1 MASSRK
7 TICLNM
13 IVKNEAGIITSTL
26 NNILDHINIDY
37 WVISDTGSTDN
48 TKEVICNFFK
58 KKNIKGE
65 LIEHKWQDF
74 AWNRTKALECA
85 FNKTDY
91 LLIFDADDS
100 FDGTLVLPDLTKD
113 SYNLKI
119 GDGVSYYRPL
129 LITNRKRW
137 CFKGVLHEFLTEID
151 SMNGADAIDGD
162 YHIVSGRFG
171 NRSKNPTKYLDDAI
185 ILKNAYNIEE
195 DKGLACR
202 YAFYCAQ
209 SYKDAGELYRNDAI
223 EWYKKVL
230 ELNNWAQ
237 EKYYS
242 CIMLGNFYNEMKD
255 YDNAYRYW
263 IKSSNYDNERI
274 EGIVSAMEYLRST
287 GENLMVALLY
297 NKFKNYNKNISKD
310 KLFLDRSKY
319 NDMMEYNNSICSY
332 YLDSE
337 KHNGYECCKKIIMNN
352 TSEKYIIDSTLSNLM
367 FYKEFMEKDE
377 DKTLYNR
384 LIKKDEIIPAKLVF
398 TKDECR
404 KSKNIL
410 FYTGFSYNDW
420 NYSYIM
426 KNSIGGSEK
435 AVAYLTK
442 HLSKEYNIY
451 ISGGVINEKI
461 DNITY
466 IHLYQLQDLINTTA
480 FHTIICSRYIAFFEM
495 FKDISYFQ
503 YYIWAHDTNLLP
515 YAWPNQSFTD
525 KEIIT
530 KWDKSIDGCICQT
543 KWHAEE
549 YKKLY
554 PELKDKIKII
564 NNGIDTSLFYNNKKK
579 IKNRFIYTSRSE
591 RGLITLLE
599 MWREILE
606 KFPDATLII
615 SSYGKFPDND
625 QDNMMK
631 KIIDNYDSI
640 SHIGSLS
647 SDDLY
652 NEMMMSEYWVYPTS
666 YQETS
671 CITAMEMLANGVI
684 CIYYPVAGLVDTMKD
699 YGIAVNNKNEIL
711 DTLVNLDDQKKNK
724 MIEDG
729 IKYATT
735 ECSWHMRAKE
745 WTKLFSRNKM
755 IQVINL
761 KRRTDRRDA
770 MVKQFADNNITDY
783 DFFEAVDGK
792 ELKPTQ
798 EIKKMFEGNDFN
810 YMRGVIGCAM
820 SHYNLWTQL
829 VNDNANDFYLI
840 MEDDIT
846 ICKGF
851 NNHIQKYYD
860 EMKNK
865 EIIFFGYSRSS
876 SEERMIAIN
885 TFNNIN
891 NNTATLLENL
901 SLQSFGGGAFGYSI
915 NKSAAIKYI
924 DYININGITRA
935 IDYIFLKTDE
945 PYRINPS
952 IIITEHY
959 CDGKIDTNI
968 QYDYDSLEFTRN
980 KMIQVINLK
989 RRPDRRDAMIKQ
1001 FQDNNITDYDFFEAV
1016 DGKELK
1022 PTQEIK
1028 KMFEGN
1034 DFNYRR
1040 GVIGCA
1046 LSHYNL
1052 WTQLINDSAND
1063 FYLIMEDDI
1072 IMCKGFN
1079 NHIQKYYDEMK
1090 NKEIIFFG
1098 YFAGSCELRGK
1109 VIDDFNNI
1117 NNDTVFILEDSN
1129 KYSSGLFCYSIN
1141 KPAAIK
1147 YIEHINKNSIRNA
1160 LDVFIEC
1167 NKITTIS
1174 IINPSL
1180 VISSFVYDLVGDTN
1194 IQYDYDSLEFIDSN
1208 KNYIYINSFWY
1219 GFLNKADP
1227 NNISY
1232 LKRLISKT
1240 KLHNYEIT
1248 DDIANANILI
1258 ESLSI
1263 FGSNS
1268 LVNYKKWK
1276 YKIHYSGESFANNN
1290 TDYDIVL
1297 DSKNTENNIIAL
1309 PLFVYYINGNNL
1321 FDKILNRGNVHDV
1334 PVNFCCFIS
1343 SNPHVIQRR
1352 TMFEKLNNY
1361 KKVDSYGRYHNN
1373 MDNITIS
1380 PNWWSDEYIQL
1391 LSKYKFMISF
1401 ENTKCKN
1408 YITEKFVNPLLARTI
1423 PIYWGSDHVKTVF
1436 NPGSFL
1442 FLEDDTPESYDNL
1455 IQQIIDLDTNDEK
1468 YLEFINRPIFNNL
1481 DYWNNH
1487 YTDNI
1492 IAANIDKLL

>member
-1 MASSRK
+1 
-7 TICLNM
+7 
-13 IVKNEAGIITSTL
+13 
-26 NNILDHINIDY
+26 
-37 WVISDTGSTDN
+37 
-48 TKEVICNFFK
+48 
-58 KKNIKGE
+58 
-65 LIEHKWQDF
+65 
-74 AWNRTKALECA
+74 
-85 FNKTDY
+85 
-91 LLIFDADDS
+91 
-100 FDGTLVLPDLTKD
+100 
-113 SYNLKI
+113 
-119 GDGVSYYRPL
+119 
-129 LITNRKRW
+129 
-137 CFKGVLHEFLTEID
+137 
-151 SMNGADAIDGD
+151 
-162 YHIVSGRFG
+162 
-171 NRSKNPTKYLDDAI
+171 
-185 ILKNAYNIEE
+185 
-195 DKGLACR
+195 
-202 YAFYCAQ
+202 
-209 SYKDAGELYRNDAI
+209 
-223 EWYKKVL
+223 
-230 ELNNWAQ
+230 
-237 EKYYS
+237 
-242 CIMLGNFYNEMKD
+242 
-255 YDNAYRYW
+255 
-263 IKSSNYDNERI
+263 
-274 EGIVSAMEYLRST
+274 
-287 GENLMVALLY
+287 
-297 NKFKNYNKNISKD
+297 
-310 KLFLDRSKY
+310 
-319 NDMMEYNNSICSY
+319 
-332 YLDSE
+332 
-337 KHNGYECCKKIIMNN
+337 
-352 TSEKYIIDSTLSNLM
+352 
-367 FYKEFMEKDE
+367 
-377 DKTLYNR
+377 
-384 LIKKDEIIPAKLVF
+384 
-398 TKDECR
+398 
-404 KSKNIL
+404 
-410 FYTGFSYNDW
+410 
-420 NYSYIM
+420 
-426 KNSIGGSEK
+426 
-435 AVAYLTK
+435 VAYLTK

-495 FKDISYFQ
+495 FKDIFYFQ

-599 MWREILE
+599 MWGEILE

-652 NEMMMSEYWVYPTS
+652 NEMRMSEYWVYPTS

-761 KRRTDRRDA
+761 KRR
-770 MVKQFADNNITDY
+770 
-783 DFFEAVDGK
+783 
-792 ELKPTQ
+792 
-798 EIKKMFEGNDFN
+798 
-810 YMRGVIGCAM
+810 
-820 SHYNLWTQL
+820 
-829 VNDNANDFYLI
+829 
-840 MEDDIT
+840 
-846 ICKGF
+846 
-851 NNHIQKYYD
+851 
-860 EMKNK
+860 
-865 EIIFFGYSRSS
+865 
-876 SEERMIAIN
+876 
-885 TFNNIN
+885 
-891 NNTATLLENL
+891 
-901 SLQSFGGGAFGYSI
+901 
-915 NKSAAIKYI
+915 
-924 DYININGITRA
+924 
-935 IDYIFLKTDE
+935 
-945 PYRINPS
+945 
-952 IIITEHY
+952 
-959 CDGKIDTNI
+959 
-968 QYDYDSLEFTRN
+968 
-980 KMIQVINLK
+980 
-989 RRPDRRDAMIKQ
+989 PDRRDAMIKQ
-1001 FQDNNITDYDFFEAV
+1001 FQDNNITDYDFFEAI

-1052 WTQLINDSAND
+1052 WTQLVNDNAND

-1072 IMCKGFN
+1072 TMCKGFN

-1098 YFAGSCELRGK
+1098 YFTRSRELRDK

-1232 LKRLISKT
+1232 FKRLISKT

-1276 YKIHYSGESFANNN
+1276 YKIHYSGEPFANNN

-1321 FDKILNRGNVHDV
+1321 FDKILNREDVHDI

-1343 SNPHVIQRR
+1343 SNPQVIQRR

-1487 YTDNI
+1487 YTDDI

>member
-1 MASSRK
+1 
-7 TICLNM
+7 M

-230 ELNNWAQ
+230 ELNNWVQ

-398 TKDECR
+398 TKEECR

-652 NEMMMSEYWVYPTS
+652 NEMRMSEYWVYPTS

-711 DTLVNLDDQKKNK
+711 DTLVNLDNQKKNK

-761 KRRTDRRDA
+761 KRRPDRRDA
-770 MVKQFADNNITDY
+770 MVKQFADNNISDY

-798 EIKKMFEGNDFN
+798 EIKKMFEGNDFS
-810 YMRGVIGCAM
+810 YRRSVIGCAM

-846 ICKGF
+846 
-851 NNHIQKYYD
+851 
-860 EMKNK
+860 
-865 EIIFFGYSRSS
+865 
-876 SEERMIAIN
+876 
-885 TFNNIN
+885 
-891 NNTATLLENL
+891 
-901 SLQSFGGGAFGYSI
+901 
-915 NKSAAIKYI
+915 
-924 DYININGITRA
+924 
-935 IDYIFLKTDE
+935 
-945 PYRINPS
+945 
-952 IIITEHY
+952 
-959 CDGKIDTNI
+959 
-968 QYDYDSLEFTRN
+968 
-980 KMIQVINLK
+980 
-989 RRPDRRDAMIKQ
+989 
-1001 FQDNNITDYDFFEAV
+1001 
-1016 DGKELK
+1016 
-1022 PTQEIK
+1022 
-1028 KMFEGN
+1028 
-1034 DFNYRR
+1034 
-1040 GVIGCA
+1040 
-1046 LSHYNL
+1046 
-1052 WTQLINDSAND
+1052 
-1063 FYLIMEDDI
+1063 
-1072 IMCKGFN
+1072 MCKGFN

-1487 YTDNI
+1487 YTDDI